1 MNTVFGKE
9 IFGNAS
15 GNNQQGGALAGIE
28 PVSAGINAALGIATT
43 IQGIKDTRQAKEY
56 QKAINN
62 LSYEDQKKLNLKLL
76 QASTQNERLKIMGD
90 SVAAIKAAQVVQA
103 EKNKTTRILIFL
115 GGGLAILL
123 TALIVKRA

>member
-1 MNTVFGKE
+1 MPATAAV
-9 IFGNAS
+9 IDAAVNAT
-15 GNNQQGGALAGIE
+15 
-28 PVSAGINAALGIATT
+28 LGIATT
-43 IQGIKDTRQAKEY
+43 IQGIKDTKQAKEY